1 MSNITDG
8 NQIWP
13 KIQQQ
18 SIVYSKS
25 HIKVFVIYT
34 EWPFYQIDFDWRLMS

>member
-18 SIVYSKS
+18 SIVYSNS
-25 HIKVFVIYT
+25 HIKFVIYT